1 MKLKITVLF
10 IAFISTLTIAQSKVG
25 TIDSEYI
32 IGLMP
37 ESKMVRELT
46 EAYGAKLDSSFSIK
60 VEEFKAKLE
69 DYKLKEKDMGE
80 LEKKTIQKELSGL
93 DQDIQN
99 YQKTGNTLMGL
110 RRDELMR
117 PLYTKLSK
125 AISIVSKENGYT
137 QILTATGNE
146 FAYVDAKF
154 DITELVLTKLE
165 VVIPEVKQ

>member
-37 ESKMVRELT
+37 ESKMVIALT

-60 VEEFKAKLE
+60 VEDFKAKLE

-165 VVIPEVKQ
+165 VVIPEAKQ

>member
-37 ESKMVRELT
+37 ESKIVIELT
-46 EAYGAKLDSSFSIK
+46 EAYGAKLDSSFNIK
-60 VEEFKAKLE
+60 VEDFKAKLE
-69 DYKLKEKDMGE
+69 DYKLKEKEMGE

-93 DQDIQN
+93 DQNIQN

-137 QILTATGNE
+137 QVFTVTGNE

-154 DITELVLTKLE
+154 DITKLVLTKLE
-165 VVIPEVKQ
+165 VVIPETKQ